1 MVSFIMIHMETIV
14 EDTDYLLTTD
24 DRCDVCDSQAYVYV
38 NFESGDL
45 LFCLHHW
52 KKNQESASKTATE
65 IHDESERLLLR

>member
-1 MVSFIMIHMETIV
+1 MIHMETTV
-14 EDTDYLLTTD
+14 EDTDYLLTND

-38 NFESGDL
+38 NFESGHL

-52 KKNQESASKTATE
+52 KKNQENASKTATE